1 MTNIV
6 ETTNNFMSTLETC
19 TKDGSDNVGIFNA
32 YRGGVRVEDLINKF
46 KSETKFDTM
55 NKKRDSTG
63 CVN

>member
-1 MTNIV
+1 
-6 ETTNNFMSTLETC
+6 MSTLETC